1 MSQLRR
7 LANVD
12 QHVTVSELK
21 AGIHD
26 ILREKGYDMSSLY
39 QEMEMDSLF
48 IDTHDDRS
56 TTADTVQLHSHL
68 FYEILY
74 CRSSGL
80 EYLLGTRR
88 YQVQKGDVI
97 YIPPAISHRPLFLDK
112 LPEPYSRYVIWI
124 SADYAAGLKEN
135 FPDAELLPDEPF
147 LLRTMGTDWED
158 LGFLFRNGV
167 QESLAGSAGWQAA
180 VCGNTQQLLVHMM
193 RARSGGTALRPPAE
207 KRELLDEL
215 LLYIEKNLADRINL
229 TDTARMFLV
238 SESTINQL
246 FRKRMKVSFY
256 RFVTQRRL
264 IAAKTL
270 LMEGIPA
277 ETASAQVGFGDY
289 SVFYRAFK
297 REYGIS
303 PMEYR
308 KLLK

>member
-21 AGIHD
+21 AGIND

-112 LPEPYSRYVIWI
+112 LPE
-124 SADYAAGLKEN
+124 
-135 FPDAELLPDEPF
+135 AELLPDEPF

-207 KRELLDEL
+207 RRELLDDL

>member
-1 MSQLRR
+1 
-7 LANVD
+7 
-12 QHVTVSELK
+12 
-21 AGIHD
+21 
-26 ILREKGYDMSSLY
+26 
-39 QEMEMDSLF
+39 
-48 IDTHDDRS
+48 
-56 TTADTVQLHSHL
+56 
-68 FYEILY
+68 
-74 CRSSGL
+74 
-80 EYLLGTRR
+80 
-88 YQVQKGDVI
+88 
-97 YIPPAISHRPLFLDK
+97 
-112 LPEPYSRYVIWI
+112 
-124 SADYAAGLKEN
+124 
-135 FPDAELLPDEPF
+135 
-147 LLRTMGTDWED
+147 
-158 LGFLFRNGV
+158 
-167 QESLAGSAGWQAA
+167 
-180 VCGNTQQLLVHMM
+180 QLLVHMM

-308 KLLK
+308 KL

>member
-21 AGIHD
+21 AGIND

-124 SADYAAGLKEN
+124 SADYAAGLKKISRMQN
-135 FPDAELLPDEPF
+135 FCRMSRSSCAPWA
-147 LLRTMGTDWED
+147 RTGRTWAFCSGTAS
-158 LGFLFRNGV
+158 RNH
-167 QESLAGSAGWQAA
+167 WQAA
-180 VCGNTQQLLVHMM
+180 QDGRQRC
-193 RARSGGTALRPPAE
+193 AEIRS
-207 KRELLDEL
+207 
-215 LLYIEKNLADRINL
+215 
-229 TDTARMFLV
+229 
-238 SESTINQL
+238 
-246 FRKRMKVSFY
+246 SFWY
-256 RFVTQRRL
+256 T
-264 IAAKTL
+264 
-270 LMEGIPA
+270 
-277 ETASAQVGFGDY
+277 
-289 SVFYRAFK
+289 
-297 REYGIS
+297 
-303 PMEYR
+303 
-308 KLLK
+308 